1 MIRTFASAD
10 AERIW
15 NREFSRRLPS
25 EIQLRA
31 MRRLTLLD
39 SANSLEELG
48 NLRGNRLHRLTGD
61 RAGQHSISIN
71 DQWRI
76 CFVWKNGDAYDVA
89 IVDYH

>member
-1 MIRTFASAD
+1 
-10 AERIW
+10 
-15 NREFSRRLPS
+15 
-25 EIQLRA
+25 

-48 NLRGNRLHRLTGD
+48 NLRGTRLHRLTGD

-89 IVDYH
+89 IVDSLIRTGLKTNTPGNCW